1 METPVALLG
10 WMLFAKEGQLELWL
24 AAVPQATIPLDMRW
38 DTCMVAIT
46 TWKLLDKIHS
56 TNLLMDS

>member
-10 WMLFAKEGQLELWL
+10 WMSFAKEGLLEWWP
-24 AAVPQATIPLDMRW
+24 AAVPQVTSQLDMRW